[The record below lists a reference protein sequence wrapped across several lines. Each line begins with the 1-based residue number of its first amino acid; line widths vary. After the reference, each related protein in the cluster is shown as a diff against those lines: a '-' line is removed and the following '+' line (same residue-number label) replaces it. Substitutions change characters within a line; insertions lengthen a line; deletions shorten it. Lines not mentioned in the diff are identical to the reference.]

1 MTKKKKKILKFYYP
15 SVDQIYIETD
25 SKLKNIDGW
34 EDWKI
39 KWNEIYLNLIKENDP
54 LEWSKEFFMIMIFNN
69 HIENF
74 TELVIDPI
82 PEEPSQPE
90 DKDVTSN
97 IIKLFKTDF
106 DNYLIN
112 LKEWHKKLIN
122 LAPKALEELSNFG
135 EVKIEINPSVEYSG
149 EDPRRFKNIVFSH
162 EREEEWDLAIENLKK
177 YYQAV
182 NDYPEDYPYDECDIW
197 DLTRFPIYLYK
208 GGYVKEAWEAFDNLI
223 NGKYP
228 VKKTKLNDLESH
240 ILKTSDLSIIY
251 GKMRNICITE
261 KRYKEALIYR
271 CFDLYFGVCCKYFLS
286 KVTDPTEFIYFITED
301 WQSGKKDYRRTIR
314 SLRSSLG
321 KDIKTRARMAKIED
335 PSVIAEIIV
344 DAVKIL
350 PDYAAGEKMILK
362 NIKINTNNQIFIGCE
377 EGKYVLKKNVLKKK
391 FSDSNWEWDD

>member
-149 EDPRRFKNIVFSH
+149 EDPRRFKNIVF
-162 EREEEWDLAIENLKK
+162 
-177 YYQAV
+177 
-182 NDYPEDYPYDECDIW
+182 
-197 DLTRFPIYLYK
+197 
-208 GGYVKEAWEAFDNLI
+208 
-223 NGKYP
+223 
-228 VKKTKLNDLESH
+228 
-240 ILKTSDLSIIY
+240 
-251 GKMRNICITE
+251 
-261 KRYKEALIYR
+261 
-271 CFDLYFGVCCKYFLS
+271 
-286 KVTDPTEFIYFITED
+286 
-301 WQSGKKDYRRTIR
+301 
-314 SLRSSLG
+314 
-321 KDIKTRARMAKIED
+321 
-335 PSVIAEIIV
+335 
-344 DAVKIL
+344 
-350 PDYAAGEKMILK
+350 
-362 NIKINTNNQIFIGCE
+362 
-377 EGKYVLKKNVLKKK
+377 
-391 FSDSNWEWDD
+391 